1 MAVAEHGSTGRPV
14 APIKLMRNNSAGQ
27 EQEEKELEWLFH
39 PSSDWGSQEGN
50 NKEESPEETKVLVGE
65 YFYWVRVSRETPEL
79 CRTGRHCGN
88 LVHHEVLNHETL
100 GITEDDLDEII
111 RHACY
116 PFMPEY
122 RVSDRVKTK
131 LQALHER

>member
-1 MAVAEHGSTGRPV
+1 MAVAENGSTGRSV

-27 EQEEKELEWLFH
+27 EQGEKELEWLFH
-39 PSSDWGSQEGN
+39 PSPEWDSREGSIEGG
-50 NKEESPEETKVLVGE
+50 SPEETKVLVGE
-65 YFYWVRVSRETPEL
+65 YFYWVRVSREIPEL

-88 LVHHEVLNHETL
+88 LVHHEVLNHQNF
-100 GITEDDLDEII
+100 GITDDDIDEII
-111 RHACY
+111 RHTCY

-131 LQALHER
+131 LQALHE